1 MEKETNPSSCFV
13 ADFLTRVQ
21 AVCGGTADAARLCE
35 AGGAGSDA
43 GSGAR
48 SGGCAGPRCW
58 VSAGD
63 TGAKGA
69 RRGRA
74 LGRGKQGM
82 GTRGGWPWACHAC
95 SSTHIDLPEEDA
107 VPAEPRHPVSRPLDP
122 CPQPEPPRRQ
132 RRHSRGLRVPS
143 FPLPPSSSLHGPG
156 VVSHYAGM
164 RSSPLGPTGGGLH
177 VPPSSPA
184 PRSPRGSPPSV
195 QRCHRALS
203 PQKEVLEWLFPSPK

>member
-35 AGGAGSDA
+35 AGGAGSGA
-43 GSGAR
+43 GSR
-48 SGGCAGPRCW
+48 GCAGPRCW

-122 CPQPEPPRRQ
+122 CPQPEPPLGTAQAQLGTARPLFSPSTVLLSARTRR
-132 RRHSRGLRVPS
+132 RFSLRGDALVSARS
-143 FPLPPSSSLHGPG
+143 HG
-156 VVSHYAGM
+156 
-164 RSSPLGPTGGGLH
+164 
-177 VPPSSPA
+177 
-184 PRSPRGSPPSV
+184 
-195 QRCHRALS
+195 
-203 PQKEVLEWLFPSPK
+203 